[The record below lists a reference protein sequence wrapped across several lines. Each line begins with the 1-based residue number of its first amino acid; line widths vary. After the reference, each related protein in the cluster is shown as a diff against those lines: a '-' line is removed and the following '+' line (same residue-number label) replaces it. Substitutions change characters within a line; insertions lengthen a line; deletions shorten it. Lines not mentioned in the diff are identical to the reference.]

1 VSEYA
6 LPEYDAN
13 ANGIAIEHIKLENEG
28 WERDLSV
35 TEPTEPVLTRPL
47 RDRDAAQALRTPSCS
62 TRGTPAGPSIRST
75 ECSRCCAPSP
85 ATTGAR
91 SRSSRSASAT
101 RCCSRSGAGTS
112 AIGSTRSARA
122 SGAASFN
129 EFAIDS
135 AQLPSR
141 PAGDAAV
148 ALVTGDRTVR
158 ARLPSSLDL
167 AAVVGLDEDDAV
179 RVLTER
185 CVADGA
191 RLAGDDL
198 QRLETLMS
206 DAEALAA
213 LEITFACSACG
224 EEASAPFDAPAF
236 LWSDVDERCRGLL
249 LDVDA
254 LASAYGW
261 SEAQILALADR
272 RRAAYVQLA
281 RG

>member
-1 VSEYA
+1 MLRSPSNAE
-6 LPEYDAN
+6 LLDAWD
-13 ANGIAIEHIKLENEG
+13 AGRTQHPIDGVLTLLRAFTGDDRRTLAQLSIG
-28 WERDLSV
+28 ERDALLL
-35 TEPTEPVLTRPL
+35 EIR
-47 RDRDAAQALRTPSCS
+47 RRHFGDRLDAVCAC
-62 TRGTPAGPSIRST
+62 
-75 ECSRCCAPSP
+75 ERC
-85 ATTGAR
+85 GEL
-91 SRSSRSASAT
+91 
-101 RCCSRSGAGTS
+101 
-112 AIGSTRSARA
+112 
-122 SGAASFN
+122 N